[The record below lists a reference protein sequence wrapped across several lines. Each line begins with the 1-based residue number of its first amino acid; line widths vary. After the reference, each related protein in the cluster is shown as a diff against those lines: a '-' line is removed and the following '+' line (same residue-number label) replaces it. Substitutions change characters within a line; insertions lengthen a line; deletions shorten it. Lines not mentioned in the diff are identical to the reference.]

1 MISYACRQIADRPS
15 GRFSP
20 TAGRSIHSS
29 SAGYASFPRMLALV
43 AAAAFGLLVAAP
55 PRAAHVRA
63 TVPRCIEVAAADAL
77 SQSPALLAT
86 AGTAVAAIGGILI
99 NNQQKKKPAAA
110 VPKPAA
116 AEVAEVAPPAPKPST
131 TTAYRGKVPALC
143 CRRSTPILCMPPPPP
158 QHQPV
163 RTLPSLQV
171 TVGFHRGAGRMP
183 PTPAREQWEPPPGW
197 APPSK
202 PVTSWYDRGDRLAI
216 SAPPPEAAA
225 APAAS
230 PNLLEQFVA
239 LFSGV
244 SASASASAAPRA
256 SAYKGKV

>member
-1 MISYACRQIADRPS
+1 
-15 GRFSP
+15 
-20 TAGRSIHSS
+20 
-29 SAGYASFPRMLALV
+29 MLAFV

-55 PRAAHVRA
+55 PRAAPSRT

>member
-1 MISYACRQIADRPS
+1 MHSRRSSTRRRGS
-15 GRFSP
+15 GRGGSSRAEAVSDDDVPWQGASP
-20 TAGRSIHSS
+20 
-29 SAGYASFPRMLALV
+29 V
-43 AAAAFGLLVAAP
+43 
-55 PRAAHVRA
+55 
-63 TVPRCIEVAAADAL
+63 
-77 SQSPALLAT
+77 
-86 AGTAVAAIGGILI
+86 
-99 NNQQKKKPAAA
+99 
-110 VPKPAA
+110 
-116 AEVAEVAPPAPKPST
+116 
-131 TTAYRGKVPALC
+131 
-143 CRRSTPILCMPPPPP
+143 CRRSTPILCTLPPPPP

>member
-1 MISYACRQIADRPS
+1 
-15 GRFSP
+15 
-20 TAGRSIHSS
+20 
-29 SAGYASFPRMLALV
+29 MLALV

-55 PRAAHVRA
+55 PRAAPSRT

-110 VPKPAA
+110 KPAA

-131 TTAYRGKVPALC
+131 TTAYRGK
-143 CRRSTPILCMPPPPP
+143 
-158 QHQPV
+158 
-163 RTLPSLQV
+163 V

-197 APPSK
+197 APPSVAR
-202 PVTSWYDRGDRLAI
+202 PPAVASWYDSGARL
-216 SAPPPEAAA
+216 
-225 APAAS
+225 
-230 PNLLEQFVA
+230 
-239 LFSGV
+239 
-244 SASASASAAPRA
+244 
-256 SAYKGKV
+256 

>member
-1 MISYACRQIADRPS
+1 
-15 GRFSP
+15 
-20 TAGRSIHSS
+20 
-29 SAGYASFPRMLALV
+29 
-43 AAAAFGLLVAAP
+43 
-55 PRAAHVRA
+55 
-63 TVPRCIEVAAADAL
+63 
-77 SQSPALLAT
+77 
-86 AGTAVAAIGGILI
+86 
-99 NNQQKKKPAAA
+99 
-110 VPKPAA
+110 
-116 AEVAEVAPPAPKPST
+116 
-131 TTAYRGKVPALC
+131 
-143 CRRSTPILCMPPPPP
+143 
-158 QHQPV
+158 
-163 RTLPSLQV
+163 V

-256 SAYKGKV
+256 SAYKGKVTVGFHRGAGRMPPTPAREQWEPPPGWAPPSVARPPAVASWYDSGARL